1 MIGGI
6 FTILFLLLL
15 SGFCWTITYIQLIFL
30 GFKEKTYGMPFI
42 ALALNFSWE
51 FLYSYIGLKYYFF
64 SVQTWITLVWL
75 VLDILIV
82 VTYLNYGKKYFPK
95 HCSTKYF
102 APWTLIIF
110 VMCFVLQFIFYI
122 QFGDLG
128 KVYSGFLQN
137 LIMSVLFICML
148 VNRNDLRGQDL
159 IVAISK
165 WIGTLSPTLLFGVI
179 YGNKFALTFGLF
191 CSLFDLIYI
200 SLLKNVKK
208 LHFNILK
215 SYPTSKVNKLRQSKN

>member
-30 GFKEKTYGMPFI
+30 GFKKKTYGMPFI

-51 FLYSYIGLKYYFF
+51 VLYSYIGLKYYFF

-82 VTYLNYGKKYFPK
+82 VTYVNYGKKYFPK

-102 APWTLIIF
+102 VPWTLIIF
-110 VMCFVLQFIFYI
+110 AMCFVLQFIFYI
-122 QFGDLG
+122 QFGNLG

-159 IVAISK
+159 IIAISK
-165 WIGTLSPTLLFGVI
+165 WIGTLAPTLLFGVV
-179 YGNKFALTFGLF
+179 YGNKFALVFGLF
-191 CSLFDLIYI
+191 CSLFDFIYI

-208 LHFNILK
+208 LHFNISK
-215 SYPTSKVNKLRQSKN
+215 SYPTSKVNKLHQNKN

>member
-1 MIGGI
+1 M
-6 FTILFLLLL
+6 ILFLLLL
-15 SGFCWTITYIQLIFL
+15 SGFCWTITYIQLISL

-51 FLYSYIGLKYYFF
+51 VLYSYFGLKYYFF

-95 HCSTKYF
+95 HCSKEYF
-102 APWTLIIF
+102 TPWTLIIF
-110 VMCFVLQFIFYI
+110 SMCFILQFIFYI

-128 KVYSGFLQN
+128 EVYSGFLQN
-137 LIMSVLFICML
+137 LIMSILFINML
-148 VNRNDLRGQDL
+148 VHRNDLKGQNL
-159 IVAISK
+159 TIAISK
-165 WIGTLSPTLLFGVI
+165 WIGTLAPTLLFGII
-179 YGNKFALTFGLF
+179 YGNKFALVTGLF

-200 SLLKNVKK
+200 CSLKNIKK
-208 LHFNILK
+208 LHINISK
-215 SYPTSKVNKLRQSKN
+215 SYPTSKINK

>member
-15 SGFCWTITYIQLIFL
+15 SGFCWTIAYIQLISL
-30 GFKEKTYGMPFI
+30 GFKGKTYGMPFI

-51 FLYSYIGLKYYFF
+51 VLYSYIGLKYYFF

-82 VTYLNYGKKYFPK
+82 ATYLNYGKKYFPK
-95 HCSTKYF
+95 HCSKKYF

-110 VMCFVLQFIFYI
+110 FMSFVLQFIFFM

-128 KVYSGFLQN
+128 KIYSGFLQN
-137 LIMSVLFICML
+137 LIMSILFICIL
-148 VNRNDLRGQDL
+148 VHRNDLKGQDL
-159 IVAISK
+159 SIAISK
-165 WIGTLSPTLLFGVI
+165 WIGTLAPTILFGVI
-179 YGNKFALTFGLF
+179 YGNKFALVTGLF

-200 SLLKNVKK
+200 YSLKNIKK

-215 SYPTSKVNKLRQSKN
+215 FYPISKINKPR